1 MIQGLSVLAGIL
13 IAVMVTI
20 NGELSDT
27 YGVYSA
33 TVIIHIAGALFVSVL
48 LAVRRKSLKS
58 DERLPLHY
66 YLGGAVGVGTVVFN
80 NMAFG
85 RISVTAILALSLLG
99 SVLCSLVV
107 DQYGWFGMA
116 RHPVSVKKLPGIVLA
131 ALGIA
136 WMLWPFDMRVIVP
149 VIVSL
154 LTGVTIVVSRSLNA
168 RLTCKTGMLQSTF
181 FNYAVG
187 LAVSAAI
194 LLAFGQSEP
203 MMAGFAFSP
212 RIWIYTGG
220 MLGACIVTLF
230 NAVSVKI
237 SSFYVSLLSF
247 VGQIFAG
254 VALDALLAGA
264 FSLPNLIG
272 GVLVTAGLAHNLW
285 IDKKDRAR
293 LSASCPAAQRK
304 PARDI

>member
-1 MIQGLSVLAGIL
+1 MIQGLTVLAGIL

-20 NGELSDT
+20 NGGLSDT

-33 TVIIHIAGALFVSVL
+33 TVIIHTVGVSFVSVL
-48 LAVRRKSLKS
+48 VAVRRKSLKS
-58 DERLPLHY
+58 GEKLPLHY

-116 RHPVSVKKLPGIVLA
+116 RHPVSAKKLPGIALA
-131 ALGIA
+131 VLGIA
-136 WMLWPFDMRVIVP
+136 WMLWPFDMRVVVP

-154 LTGVTIVVSRSLNA
+154 MTGVTIVVSRSLNA

-187 LAVSAAI
+187 LTVSAAI
-194 LLAFGQSEP
+194 LLIFGQGEP
-203 MMAGFAFSP
+203 MMAGFEFSP
-212 RIWIYTGG
+212 RVWIYAGG

-230 NAVSVKI
+230 NVVSVKL

-254 VALDALLAGA
+254 VALDVLLTGA
-264 FSLPNLIG
+264 FSLSNLIG
-272 GVLVTAGLAHNLW
+272 GILVTAGLAQNLW
-285 IDKKDRAR
+285 IDKKERIKT
-293 LSASCPAAQRK
+293 SCPC
-304 PARDI
+304 PTE

>member
-1 MIQGLSVLAGIL
+1 MIQGLTVLAGIL

-20 NGELSDT
+20 NGGLSDT

-33 TVIIHIAGALFVSVL
+33 TVIIHTVGVSFVSVL
-48 LAVRRKSLKS
+48 VAVQRKSLKS
-58 DERLPLHY
+58 GEKLPLHY

-116 RHPVSVKKLPGIVLA
+116 RHPVSAKKLPGIALA
-131 ALGIA
+131 VLGIA
-136 WMLWPFDMRVIVP
+136 WMLWPFDMRVVVP

-154 LTGVTIVVSRSLNA
+154 MTGVTIVVSRSLNA

-187 LAVSAAI
+187 LTVSAAI
-194 LLAFGQSEP
+194 LLIFGQGEP
-203 MMAGFAFSP
+203 MMAGLEFSP
-212 RIWIYTGG
+212 RVWIYAGG

-230 NAVSVKI
+230 NVVSVKL

-254 VALDALLAGA
+254 VALDVLLTGA

-272 GVLVTAGLAHNLW
+272 GILVTAGLAQNLW
-285 IDKKDRAR
+285 IDKKERIKT
-293 LSASCPAAQRK
+293 SYPCPTE
-304 PARDI
+304 

>member
-1 MIQGLSVLAGIL
+1 MLQGLSVLAGVL
-13 IAVMVTI
+13 IAIMVTI
-20 NGELSDT
+20 NGGLSDT

-33 TVIIHIAGALFVSVL
+33 TVIIHMVGVSFVSILV
-48 LAVRRKSLKS
+48 AVRRKCLKS
-58 DERLPLHY
+58 GEKLPLHY

-85 RISVTAILALSLLG
+85 HISVTAILALSLLG
-99 SVLCSLVV
+99 SVLCSLVI
-107 DQYGWFGMA
+107 DQFGWFGMA
-116 RHPVSVKKLPGIVLA
+116 RHPVSVKKLPGIALA
-131 ALGIA
+131 VLGIG
-136 WMLWPFDMRVIVP
+136 WMLWPFDMRVAVP

-168 RLTCKTGMLQSTF
+168 CLTCKTGMLQSTF

-187 LAVSAAI
+187 LTVSAVI
-194 LLAFGQSEP
+194 LLIFGRGET
-203 MMAGFAFSP
+203 MMAGFEFSP
-212 RIWIYTGG
+212 RVWIYTGG

-230 NAVSVKI
+230 NAVSVKL

-272 GVLVTAGLAHNLW
+272 GALVATGLAQNLW
-285 IDKKDRAR
+285 VDRKSNVPACPRAFSGDKTG
-293 LSASCPAAQRK
+293 
-304 PARDI
+304 

>member
-1 MIQGLSVLAGIL
+1 MLQGLSVLAGIF

-33 TVIIHIAGALFVSVL
+33 TVMIHMIGLSFVSVL
-48 LAVRRKSLKS
+48 VAVRRKSLRSAAK
-58 DERLPLHY
+58 LPLYH

-116 RHPVSVKKLPGIVLA
+116 RHPVSVKKLPGIAVA

-136 WMLWPFDMRVIVP
+136 WMLWPFDMRVAVP

-168 RLTCKTGMLQSTF
+168 CLTGKTGMLQSTF
-181 FNYAVG
+181 FNYAAG
-187 LAVSAAI
+187 LAVSAVI
-194 LLAFGQSEP
+194 LTAFGQGEP
-203 MMAGFAFSP
+203 HDGGF
-212 RIWIYTGG
+212 
-220 MLGACIVTLF
+220 
-230 NAVSVKI
+230 
-237 SSFYVSLLSF
+237 
-247 VGQIFAG
+247 
-254 VALDALLAGA
+254 
-264 FSLPNLIG
+264 
-272 GVLVTAGLAHNLW
+272 
-285 IDKKDRAR
+285 
-293 LSASCPAAQRK
+293 
-304 PARDI
+304 